1 MPVLMPT
8 PGELR
13 GMTPAQREK
22 ARRAIWRILRDTDD
36 NVRREVRNVTTA
48 AAFGEAVRERAR
60 ELERYCPKDPPWVC
74 AERRR
79 LLLEAIA

>member
-13 GMTPAQREK
+13 ELTPAQREK
-22 ARRAIWRILRDTDD
+22 ARRLIWRILRETDD
-36 NVRREVRNVTTA
+36 MVRREVRGVKDSV
-48 AAFGEAVRERAR
+48 AFGEAVRERAR
-60 ELERYCPKDPPWVC
+60 ALETYCPKDPPWVT

-79 LLLEAIA
+79 LLLEAIS

>member
-13 GMTPAQREK
+13 ELTPAQREK
-22 ARRAIWRILRDTDD
+22 ARRLIWRILRDTDD
-36 NVRREVRNVTTA
+36 TVRREVRGVKDSV
-48 AAFGEAVRERAR
+48 AFGEEVRDRAR
-60 ELERYCPKDPPWVC
+60 ALERICPKDPPWVV

-79 LLLEAIA
+79 LLLEAIL

>member
-13 GMTPAQREK
+13 ELTPTQREK
-22 ARRAIWRILRDTDD
+22 ARRLIWRILRDTDD
-36 NVRREVRNVTTA
+36 AVLREVRHATSA
-48 AAFGEAVRERAR
+48 AAFGQEVRERAR
-60 ELERYCPKDPPWVC
+60 ALERYCPKDPPWVT

>member
-13 GMTPAQREK
+13 ELTPAQREK

-36 NVRREVRNVTTA
+36 TVRREVRHVNTHTE
-48 AAFGEAVRERAR
+48 FGEAVRQRAR
-60 ELERYCPKDPPWVC
+60 DLERYCPKDPPWVC

>member
-8 PGELR
+8 PAELR
-13 GMTPAQREK
+13 ELTPAQREK

-36 NVRREVRNVTTA
+36 NIRREVRNVESA

-60 ELERYCPKDPPWVC
+60 QLEHYAPKDPPWVT

-79 LLLEAIA
+79 LLLEAVL

>member
-13 GMTPAQREK
+13 ELTPAQRER
-22 ARRAIWRILRDTDD
+22 ARRAIWRIIRDTDD
-36 NVRREVRNVTTA
+36 AVLREVRGVKDL
-48 AAFGEAVRERAR
+48 AAFGEAVRDRAR
-60 ELERYCPKDPPWVC
+60 ALERICPKDPPWII

-79 LLLEAIA
+79 RLIEAIL